1 MLEKWIIITY
11 KKLVVKCWW
20 NWLQMI
26 SIENI
31 TEAFAAAD
39 AERSSDEPIEG
50 KAKVRTCVKEVS
62 LSY

>member
-1 MLEKWIIITY
+1 
-11 KKLVVKCWW
+11 
-20 NWLQMI
+20 MI